1 MHALPSHSGEMSQGS
16 RMADEHRN
24 PVPPLDPAARKT
36 KRAFENLSASAVGME
51 VGLSVVIGILIGMWL
66 DRALGTSPWLL
77 IVWLI
82 FGVAA
87 GFSSAIRAMRRVDR
101 AERQAQEEARRG

>member
-1 MHALPSHSGEMSQGS
+1 MHPVPSHSGEMSQGS
-16 RMADEHRN
+16 RMADEHRK
-24 PVPPLDPAARKT
+24 PVPALDPVARKT

-66 DRALGTSPWLL
+66 DRTFGTSPWLL

-87 GFSSAIRAMRRVDR
+87 GFTSAIRAMRRVDR
-101 AERQAQEEARRG
+101 AERRDEEARHG